1 MINWKSIFSIHT
13 HQKVN
18 MTINRCSKF
27 IKKKKKDR
35 YIESWSKAKL
45 LTLCLIWQ
53 LLPKRVTIQKRRL
66 HGDTSALVGSMRGLA
81 CYMEEALM
89 GVGTV
94 NDGRWKLSE
103 TGQWDLG

>member
-1 MINWKSIFSIHT
+1 MRFLVIT
-13 HQKVN
+13 
-18 MTINRCSKF
+18 
-27 IKKKKKDR
+27 
-35 YIESWSKAKL
+35 
-45 LTLCLIWQ
+45 
-53 LLPKRVTIQKRRL
+53 L